1 MVIPEVEVV
10 YERFSKVDD
19 VVIWGISDGET
30 PQKVREFL
38 HQYQPPWPVLL
49 DPHRQVKKAYQI
61 EGIPTFILI
70 DKERNWQYSFIG
82 LDLISGQPLIW
93 MIEALLSDVR

>member
-1 MVIPEVEVV
+1 MPEIKIV
-10 YERFSKVDD
+10 YKHFSKVDD

-38 HQYQPPWPVLL
+38 DQYQPPWPVLL
-49 DPHRQVKKAYQI
+49 DPHQQVKKAYQI
-61 EGIPTFILI
+61 KRIPSFILI
-70 DKERNWQYSFIG
+70 DKDGNWQYSFIG
-82 LDLISGQPLIW
+82 LDLIGGQPLIW